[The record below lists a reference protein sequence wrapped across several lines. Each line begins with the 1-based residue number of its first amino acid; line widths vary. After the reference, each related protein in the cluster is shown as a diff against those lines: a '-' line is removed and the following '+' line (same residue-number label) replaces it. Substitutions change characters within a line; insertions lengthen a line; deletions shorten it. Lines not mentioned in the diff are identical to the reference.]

1 MHDTQPNFKIWKKWI
16 TLIVLSSEECI
27 LLCNRTYKN
36 TILKK
41 AISELRYKYFHTCL
55 SPAGTRLIKVG
66 RFMINAC
73 LKWTNRQLASGECQH
88 QTLLIWSLNENMNK
102 WSYST
107 SPWKIWECLSRLKWM
122 IYSITFVLEIF
133 IQKIH
138 LALGFLHYLW
148 SKDYDEWKSYS
159 ALFNQEK
166 RDSFNRLFRRLVFAP
181 SDLSFPVSPSGM
193 RFFLEK
199 EKNPWRFDTCHF
211 NFTKW
216 LLVGNTV
223 CFS

>member
-1 MHDTQPNFKIWKKWI
+1 MMLVHLVNNWEPKPIPNYATYDWFDESKCTTRNQALKSEKKWI

-107 SPWKIWECLSRLKWM
+107 SPWNIWECLSRLKWM
-122 IYSITFVLEIF
+122 IYSITFVLEILFSYKRF
-133 IQKIH
+133 I
-138 LALGFLHYLW
+138 
-148 SKDYDEWKSYS
+148 
-159 ALFNQEK
+159 
-166 RDSFNRLFRRLVFAP
+166 
-181 SDLSFPVSPSGM
+181 
-193 RFFLEK
+193 
-199 EKNPWRFDTCHF
+199 
-211 NFTKW
+211 
-216 LLVGNTV
+216 
-223 CFS
+223 